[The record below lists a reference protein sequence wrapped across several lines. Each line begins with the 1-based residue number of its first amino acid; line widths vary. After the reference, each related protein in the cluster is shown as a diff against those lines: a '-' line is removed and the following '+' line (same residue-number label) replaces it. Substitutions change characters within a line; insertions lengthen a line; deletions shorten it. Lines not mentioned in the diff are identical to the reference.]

1 MRIKGSG
8 NVGIGTASP
17 AYPLDVRADQ
27 AVGRFLS
34 TNAAEIS
41 VLVLGNTA
49 ATARS
54 LGAINFNSSSSNP
67 GQISYATNTGLT
79 FDAGGAERL
88 RITPSGG
95 VGIGTTDPAGAAL
108 NVVGTVRA
116 TQFQGGGAS
125 LTGIIPADNSVTSA
139 KIADLAV
146 ATVDL
151 ANNAVTSAK
160 ILDGT
165 VAAVDLASEEG
176 SLNKVSGG
184 HMTVSPA
191 GNLGLGTATPDWPL
205 DVRAEEAVGRF
216 LSTSSAYVSIL
227 ELGNTAA
234 SASLL
239 GAINFSST
247 ASTSGTPPGQI
258 AYDRTDGLTFRAGLD
273 ERMRIT
279 PAGSVNLG
287 DGGSLNLYSRSGS
300 STLNLYGDSSG
311 NGYLG
316 VRDSLSQTRVSL
328 GTDAGFLGGLHGG
341 KISVFGDKNT
351 ETIQI
356 LGTADLANTG
366 GQIVFKQGNGT
377 TSIQID
383 GEVGTNGGGYMRL
396 YKGNGSAGI
405 TLQAQDSNGDSRITA
420 QVLELTGGSDLSERF
435 DVQSTEVAPAPGM
448 VVCIDPDHPG
458 QLAVSTRAYDR
469 TAAGVISGAGGV
481 KAGLLMGQNGSIAN
495 GQHPVALSGRIYCW
509 VDANYGAV
517 QPGDLITTSDTPG
530 HGMKVADHTKA
541 QGAILGKAMTPLGA
555 GQGLV
560 LVLVTLQ

>member
-49 ATARS
+49 ATARWF
-54 LGAINFNSSSSNP
+54 GAINFNNSSGGTQ

-108 NVVGTVRA
+108 NVAGTVRA

-125 LTGIIPADNSVTSA
+125 LTGIIPADNSVTSPKILNGAILNADLADNSVNAA
-139 KIADLAV
+139 KIADGSVTSLKIA
-146 ATVDL
+146 DG
-151 ANNAVTSAK
+151 AVT
-160 ILDGT
+160 
-165 VAAVDLASEEG
+165 AVDLASEET

-184 HMTVSPA
+184 HLTVTPA
-191 GNLGLGTATPDWPL
+191 GNVGLGTSVPGFPLNFASATGDKISLYGTSANHYGFGIQSGLLQVHGPTASGDIAFGYGSSTNFTEQMRIKGNGNVGIGTAAPAYPL
-205 DVRAEEAVGRF
+205 DVRADQAVGRF
-216 LSTSSAYVSIL
+216 LSTNAAEISVL
-227 ELGNTAA
+227 VLGNSAA
-234 SASLL
+234 SARSL
-239 GAINFSST
+239 GAINFNG
-247 ASTSGTPPGQI
+247 TSGTPGQI
-258 AYDRTDGLTFRAGLD
+258 AYATNNGLTFNAGGA
-273 ERMRIT
+273 ERLRIT
-279 PAGSVNLG
+279 PAGSVV
-287 DGGSLNLYSRSGS
+287 LN
-300 STLNLYGDSSG
+300 
-311 NGYLG
+311 
-316 VRDSLSQTRVSL
+316 
-328 GTDAGFLGGLHGG
+328 
-341 KISVFGDKNT
+341 K
-351 ETIQI
+351 
-356 LGTADLANTG
+356 
-366 GQIVFKQGNGT
+366 GNGT
-377 TSIQID
+377 
-383 GEVGTNGGGYMRL
+383 
-396 YKGNGSAGI
+396 AGV

-420 QVLELTGGSDLSERF
+420 QVIEITGGSDLSERF
-435 DVQSTEVAPAPGM
+435 EVKPTALAPAPGM

-469 TAAGVISGAGGV
+469 TTAGVISGAGGV
-481 KAGLLMGQNGSIAN
+481 KTGLLMGQNGSIAN
-495 GQHPVALSGRIYCW
+495 GQHPVALSGRVYCW

-530 HGMKVADHTKA
+530 HGMKVADQTKA